1 MNHNFLFRGIACI
14 VIGCAV
20 LLAPQF
26 LQTPGLRETIG
37 NSSLVGWF
45 AIVLGAALV
54 AMHLVRKNRRP
65 PGKTGNTRPKR

>member
-26 LQTPGLRETIG
+26 LNSPGLRETVG
-37 NSSLVGWF
+37 NSSLAGWI
-45 AIVLGAALV
+45 AIVVGAALMV
-54 AMHLVRKNRRP
+54 LHFVRKRRGTSGTS
-65 PGKTGNTRPKR
+65 GKTRR

>member
-26 LQTPGLRETIG
+26 LQSPGLRETIG
-37 NSSLVGWF
+37 NSSLVGWI
-45 AIVLGAALV
+45 AIVVGAALV
-54 AMHLVRKNRRP
+54 VMHLMRKKRGT
-65 PGKTGNTRPKR
+65 PGKHRR

>member
-26 LQTPGLRETIG
+26 LQSPGLRETIA
-37 NSSLVGWF
+37 NSSLVGWV
-45 AIVLGAALV
+45 AIVVGVALV
-54 AMHLVRKNRRP
+54 VVHTVRKNRGAS
-65 PGKTGNTRPKR
+65 GKTRR